1 MTGLARSPEM
11 ADARPPADT
20 SVLRLRLDLAYDGS
34 GFAGWAKQPGLRT
47 VQGELEAALATVLG
61 ASATPHVTGA
71 GRTDAGVHARGQV
84 AHVDV
89 DAAALSHHQPGAFAR
104 RLNGLLEPDVRI
116 KAVSVAPEGFEAR
129 FAALSRRYSYRV
141 ADGWLDPLRRH
152 DTLAHPR
159 SLDLDAMNAA
169 ANLLLGMHDFA
180 AFCRHRVGAT
190 TQRTLLELV
199 WVRDDAGVAVARV
212 VADAFCHSMVRA
224 LVGALLEVGDGRR
237 DVGWPAVVL
246 VGRKREDAAK
256 VAPARGLTLEEVR
269 YPNDAEL
276 GARTEQTRR
285 RRDDRAAE
293 LGSTGN

>member
-1 MTGLARSPEM
+1 MTGRAHSPEK
-11 ADARPPADT
+11 ADGHKPAA
-20 SVLRLRLDLAYDGS
+20 VRLRIDLAYDGTDFS
-34 GFAGWAKQPGLRT
+34 GWAKQPRLRT
-47 VQGELEAALATVLG
+47 VQGELEAALATLLRAPV
-61 ASATPHVTGA
+61 PPQVTVA

-89 DAAALSHHQPGAFAR
+89 DASALGHLQQPAIAR
-104 RLNGLLEPDVRI
+104 RLNGLLQPDVRI
-116 KAVSVAPEGFEAR
+116 KAVTLAPEGFEAR

-159 SLDLDAMNAA
+159 PLDLDAMNTAA
-169 ANLLLGMHDFA
+169 TFLLGMHDFA
-180 AFCRHRVGAT
+180 AFCRRRVGAT

-199 WVRDDAGVAVARV
+199 WRRDDAGVAIARV

-237 DVGWPAVVL
+237 DVGWPAAVL
-246 VGRKREDAAK
+246 AGGKREDAAK

-269 YPNDAEL
+269 YPDDAGL
-276 GARTEQTRR
+276 RARTEQTRR
-285 RRDDRAAE
+285 RRDQPDAY
-293 LGSTGN
+293 

>member
-1 MTGLARSPEM
+1 MTGLAHAPDK
-11 ADARPPADT
+11 ADVTHPT
-20 SVLRLRLDLAYDGS
+20 ETLLLRLRIDLAYDGT
-34 GFAGWAKQPGLRT
+34 GFSGWAKQPRLRT
-47 VQGELEAALATVLG
+47 VQGELEAALATLLRAPVPPQL
-61 ASATPHVTGA
+61 TVA

-89 DAAALSHHQPGAFAR
+89 DAAALRHHQLGAVVR

-116 KAVSVAPEGFEAR
+116 KAVTLAPEGFEAR

-169 ANLLLGMHDFA
+169 ASLLLGMHDFA
-180 AFCRHRVGAT
+180 AFCRRRVGAT
-190 TQRTLLELV
+190 TQRTLLELG
-199 WVRDDAGVAVARV
+199 WTRDDAGVAVARV

-246 VGRKREDAAK
+246 AGRKREDAAK

-269 YPNDAEL
+269 YPNDDAL
-276 GARTEQTRR
+276 RARTEQTRR
-285 RRDDRAAE
+285 RRDQPDAY
-293 LGSTGN
+293 

>member
-1 MTGLARSPEM
+1 MTGLAHTP
-11 ADARPPADT
+11 DQVDGPKPPA
-20 SVLRLRLDLAYDGS
+20 VRLRIDLAYDGS
-34 GFAGWAKQPGLRT
+34 AFAGWAKQPRLRT
-47 VQGELEAALATVLG
+47 VQGELEAALATVLR
-61 ASATPHVTGA
+61 APAPPQVTVA

-89 DAAALSHHQPGAFAR
+89 DAAALSHHQPSAFAR

-152 DTLAHPR
+152 DTLVHPR
-159 SLDLDAMNAA
+159 PLDLDVMNAA
-169 ANLLLGMHDFA
+169 ATLLLGMHDFA
-180 AFCRHRVGAT
+180 AFCRRRVGAT

-199 WVRDDAGVAVARV
+199 WARDDAGVAIARV

-237 DVGWPAVVL
+237 DVRWPAGVL
-246 VGRKREDAAK
+246 AGRKREDAAK

-269 YPNDAEL
+269 YPDDAEL
-276 GARTEQTRR
+276 RARTEQTRR
-285 RRDDRAAE
+285 RRDQPDAY
-293 LGSTGN
+293 